1 MFTLHCLGAEARD
14 GVTSSSLGLVVTG
27 ELRPEAGLAARRA
40 IKASKVLGLGSRL
53 YLLTGGSNMI
63 DNSL

>member
-1 MFTLHCLGAEARD
+1 MFTLRCLGAEARD

-40 IKASKVLGLGSRL
+40 ITASKVL
-53 YLLTGGSNMI
+53 
-63 DNSL
+63 